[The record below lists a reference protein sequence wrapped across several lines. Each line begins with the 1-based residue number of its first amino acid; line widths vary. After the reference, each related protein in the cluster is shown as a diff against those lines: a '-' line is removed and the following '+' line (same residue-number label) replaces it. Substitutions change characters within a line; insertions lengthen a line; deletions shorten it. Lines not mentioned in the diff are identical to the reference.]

1 MSPAFNEHL
10 SDVSVV
16 IPCYNSQKTIL
27 RAMDSVLRQSLLPH
41 EIIVVDDCS
50 DDCTVEVLKDLI
62 MSYKGPVRILIEVN
76 SMNRGASFTRNKGW
90 DLSTCA
96 FVAFLDS
103 DDSWFHNKIEIQYGW
118 MLRNGDCHFSGHKC
132 SFDQKSNFD
141 FDDIVFTKISPWRI
155 LISNPYPTPSVMLR
169 RDLPFR
175 FDVSLKRLEDQLLW
189 SEIALSEY
197 GCYYC
202 STPLAF
208 VHKASYGVDGLSKNI
223 FQMEVGE
230 LMMYRALYCRNY
242 LNIFTFVFF
251 EIFSLCKFCRRLVLF
266 SLRKFFA

>member
-1 MSPAFNEHL
+1 MSSASNERFA
-10 SDVSVV
+10 DVSVV
-16 IPCYNSQKTIL
+16 IPCYNSQETIL
-27 RAMDSVLRQSLLPH
+27 RALDSVFRQTLLPC
-41 EIIVVDDCS
+41 ELIIVDDCS
-50 DDCTVEVLKDLI
+50 HDDTFKILQDLVI
-62 MSYKGPVRILIEVN
+62 NYKGSVRIVIEQNRV
-76 SMNRGASFTRNKGW
+76 NRGASFTRNRGW

-96 FVAFLDS
+96 FVAFLDA
-103 DDSWFHNKIEIQYGW
+103 DDSWFHNKIEIQYSW
-118 MLRNGDCHFSGHKC
+118 MSRHDCHFSGHKC

-141 FDDIVFTKISPWRI
+141 FENIVFTKISPWRI

-189 SEIALSEY
+189 SEIALSEH

-223 FQMEVGE
+223 LQMEVGE
-230 LMMYRALYCRNY
+230 LMMYRALYCRKY
-242 LNIFTFVFF
+242 INILTFIYF
-251 EIFSLCKFCRRLVLF
+251 EMFSLCKFCRRLVLF
-266 SLRKFFA
+266 SLRKIFA